1 MKLFSVIYQVLIS
14 FMYEISIKY
23 GIIDKTPVLVI
34 DRVLTWLNNNSFYEK
49 IAELIG
55 NDFHS

>member
-1 MKLFSVIYQVLIS
+1 
-14 FMYEISIKY
+14 MYEISIKY